1 MSDLELAKELADET
15 TLNPMEARMALYQLQ
30 KVVTKALLDG
40 KTVSM
45 GELGNFRLTLS
56 ATGAED
62 KESADHNTVK
72 KINLRFTP
80 AKPIKEAIARAHL
93 SKAINLVSE
102 I

>member
-1 MSDLELAKELADET
+1 MTDLELAKELADKT

-30 KVVTKALLDG
+30 KVVIKALMDG

-56 ATGAED
+56 ATGSDD
-62 KESADHNTVK
+62 KESADHTMIN

-80 AKPIKEAIARAHL
+80 AKPIKESIAKAHFG
-93 SKAINLVSE
+93 KAIDLVSE
-102 I
+102 K